1 MNNKKRSEKTKA
13 IRVKTQ
19 YRPSSLVPILMA
31 LQDMMPRL
39 REKYRVASLSIFGSW
54 VRGEQTEKS
63 DLDILVEFF
72 EPPGL
77 ITFLTLEDELST
89 RLGLKVDL
97 VPKGSLKPAIK
108 NNVLHEA
115 IPV

>member
-1 MNNKKRSEKTKA
+1 
-13 IRVKTQ
+13 
-19 YRPSSLVPILMA
+19 
-31 LQDMMPRL
+31 MMPGIK
-39 REKYRVASLSIFGSW
+39 EKYRVASLSVFGSW

-63 DLDILVEFF
+63 DLDILVEFS

-77 ITFLTLEDELST
+77 ITLLTLEDELST

-97 VPKGSLKPAIK
+97 VPKGSLRPSLK
-108 NNVLHEA
+108 NHVLREA